1 MLKRVLL
8 FMSVLTVLSCAQ
20 TEVLNKDLLK
30 IGVPVEAVT
39 LFPYGSNDNATARMT
54 VNIFDRLLEKDEK
67 GQFQPGIASSW
78 EVLSPVQVKFNL
90 RTNAVFHNGEL
101 LTAEDVKYSIERAI
115 VSPEVEHIAS
125 PIKNVEIIDPYTIM
139 LNLKDPFAPIL
150 SHLAHSTMG
159 ILNKK
164 AAEAAGQDI
173 DQNPVGTGPYKL
185 KAWNRGQN
193 TLLEA
198 HTEYWGEAPK
208 IANLEFRVIPE
219 ASART
224 IALETGDIDIAYDID
239 AIDRERVSESADLQL
254 IEEAIARIEYLG
266 FNIEKGKN
274 PIWKDRRVREAV
286 TLAIDTDGIINSVL
300 FGSGT
305 PADSVIYKT
314 VVGHYAGLTPRK
326 RDVAKAKALLAEAG
340 VKPGLEV
347 SAWTSEGQRQKMLEV
362 IQANLKEIG
371 INLKIEVYE
380 WARFLDGTG
389 KGEHDMFVL
398 GWTTVTGDA
407 DYGIYNLIHT
417 KAFGGA
423 GNRSFY
429 SNPEV
434 DVLLDNARKEIDP
447 VKRNAMYKTIQEVLY
462 DDIPFIPLFYKLA
475 NVGASKKV
483 KGFLF
488 DPADSHRLQTVYFG
502 N

>member
-1 MLKRVLL
+1 MLKRLLL

-20 TEVLNKDLLK
+20 AEVLNKDLLK

-54 VNIFDRLLEKDEK
+54 VNIFDRLLEKDENGK
-67 GQFQPGIASSW
+67 FQPGIASSW
-78 EVLSPVQVKFNL
+78 EVLSPVQVKFIL

-274 PIWKDRRVREAV
+274 PIWKDKRVREAV

-314 VVGHYAGLTPRK
+314 VVGHYDGLTPRK

-429 SNPEV
+429 SNPEI
-434 DVLLDNARKEIDP
+434 DTLLDNARKEIDP
-447 VKRNAMYKTIQEVLY
+447 VKRDAMYQTIQEVLY
-462 DDIPFIPLFYKLA
+462 DDIPFIPLFYKLS
-475 NVGASKKV
+475 NVGTSKNI

-488 DPADSHRLQTVYFG
+488 DPADAHRIKTVYFG